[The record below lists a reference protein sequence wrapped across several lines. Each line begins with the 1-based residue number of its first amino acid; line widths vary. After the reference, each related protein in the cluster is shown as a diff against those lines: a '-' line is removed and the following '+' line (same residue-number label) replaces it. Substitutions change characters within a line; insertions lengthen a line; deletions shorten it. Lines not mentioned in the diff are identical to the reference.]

1 MHKSFVTTI
10 VLIAMVAMIAGCDDD
25 KPRVQAVEKYIDK
38 LKQDAQNS
46 KQPVTEVNLQF
57 PKSTEYGDSENKNAN
72 GDAKSTN
79 GAFVNPLQAYPATK
93 YQFVGVLIE
102 DDRLSAYL
110 LAPDGLI
117 YQVKEGDAIGDNY
130 GKISKIDSDHLTVI
144 EQTTE
149 KNMKAEQKSITLE
162 LKEDKDDQSSS

>member
-1 MHKSFVTTI
+1 MRKLFVTTI
-10 VLIAMVAMIAGCDDD
+10 VMLAMVAMITGCDDE
-25 KPRVQAVEKYIDK
+25 KPRVQAVEKYINQ

-46 KQPVTEVNLQF
+46 KQPVSEVTLQF
-57 PKSTEYGDSENKNAN
+57 PKSTEYGEAENKNAKK
-72 GDAKSTN
+72 DAKIVN
-79 GAFVNPLQAYPATK
+79 GTLVNPLLAYPANK
-93 YQFVGVLIE
+93 YQFVGILNE

-117 YQVKEGDAIGDNY
+117 YQVKEGDAIGNNY

-149 KNMKAEQKSITLE
+149 KNKKEEQKSITLE
-162 LKEDKDDQSSS
+162 LKEDKDDQS